1 MRLQKR
7 QQEQE
12 NIEKEFKRLQKQLS
26 QEERH
31 KSVVKKLLKEID
43 AQSMQQRQAP

>member
-7 QQEQE
+7 QQEPE
-12 NIEKEFKRLQKQLS
+12 NIEKEFTRLQKQLS

-31 KSVVKKLLKEID
+31 KSVVKQLLKEID
-43 AQSMQQRQAP
+43 AQSVQQR